1 MRPRLELSGIYCYD
15 NIQVTL
21 KYINDGQSCG
31 DENRYGGDE
40 TPGFPVGEYGF
51 LSVRN
56 RLTGVG
62 SLLDR
67 CTYFFLS
74 VFLTGGE

>member
-1 MRPRLELSGIYCYD
+1 M
-15 NIQVTL
+15 

-31 DENRYGGDE
+31 DENRYGGMK
-40 TPGFPVGEYGF
+40 TLVPVGEYGF